1 MDKSSEYR
9 LEQYASRYSQGIKSM
24 SSFNH
29 TTNNYFHILYI
40 YHLEPSV
47 YYLYRPDLF
56 AVSEFS
62 LPRFVKSLTS

>member
-40 YHLEPSV
+40 YTILNQVYIICIGPIYSQLVSSV
-47 YYLYRPDLF
+47 FQDL
-56 AVSEFS
+56 
-62 LPRFVKSLTS
+62 